1 VQKSVF
7 AHDPGRM
14 NSAEA
19 GLDEELSLSSVLYQ
33 AVRANIESGRLP
45 PGTLLNEHR
54 LAQQLA
60 VSRAPV
66 SRMLQRLAADGVLV
80 RLEQRGYR
88 VPGAGLSAGGE
99 TPILELPPD
108 ALEIVRGRAGWE
120 KIWDQV
126 ESDLVACMPFGR
138 FKINELA
145 MADYYGVSRTVTR
158 DLLGRLEARNL
169 VEKVGRSQRF
179 LRELVPGLMSDL
191 YEVRRLLEPTALVNA
206 APRLSKPRLEEM
218 RADLLLSEEKYPNLS
233 AADIA
238 RYEDDLHV
246 ECTEACLNR
255 PLIAALRQSQLPV
268 LATNRLFQIYLGM
281 PTLEPFLAEHRLV
294 IELVLDNAPESAAVA
309 LDAHLRSAARK
320 QQTRLKDLKAHHR
333 PAVPLYLRQVGIG

>member
-1 VQKSVF
+1 
-7 AHDPGRM
+7 M
-14 NSAEA
+14 NSAEPDL
-19 GLDEELSLSSVLYQ
+19 GEELSLASVLYQ

-60 VSRAPV
+60 VSRAPI
-66 SRMLQRLAADGVLV
+66 SRMLQRLAADGVLIRV
-80 RLEQRGYR
+80 KPRGYR
-88 VPGAGLSAGGE
+88 VPGTGASVARG
-99 TPILELPPD
+99 TPVLELPAA
-108 ALEIVRGRAGWE
+108 ALGIVRGRAGWE

-126 ESDLVACMPFGR
+126 EKDLVACMPFGR

-145 MADYYGVSRTVTR
+145 MAEYYGVSRTVTR

-169 VEKVGRSQRF
+169 AEKVGRSQRF
-179 LRELVPGLMSDL
+179 LRELTPELMNDL
-191 YEVRRLLEPTALVNA
+191 YEVRRLLEPTALVSA
-206 APRLSKPRLEEM
+206 APRLSRSRLEEM
-218 RADLLLSEEKYPNLS
+218 RVDLLRGEEKYPTVS
-233 AADIA
+233 ATDIA
-238 RYEDDLHV
+238 RYEDSLHV

-255 PLIAALRQSQLPV
+255 SLVSALRQSQLPI

-281 PTLEPFLAEHRLV
+281 PALEPFLAEHRLV
-294 IELVLDNAPESAAVA
+294 IELILNNAPDAAAVA

-333 PAVPLYLRQVGIG
+333 PTVPLYLRQVGVN

>member
-1 VQKSVF
+1 
-7 AHDPGRM
+7 
-14 NSAEA
+14 
-19 GLDEELSLSSVLYQ
+19 
-33 AVRANIESGRLP
+33 
-45 PGTLLNEHR
+45 
-54 LAQQLA
+54 
-60 VSRAPV
+60 
-66 SRMLQRLAADGVLV
+66 MLQKLAADGVLV

-126 ESDLVACMPFGR
+126 ERDLVACMPFGR

-145 MADYYGVSRTVTR
+145 MADHYGVSRTVTR

-169 VEKVGRSQRF
+169 VEKIGRSQRF
-179 LRELVPGLMSDL
+179 LRELVPELMNDL

-218 RADLLLSEEKYPNLS
+218 RADLLRGEEKYPNLS

-294 IELVLDNAPESAAVA
+294 IELVLDNAPEFGRGRPRRPSSQRRAQAANEAERPQGPPPSGGSALSAPGRQRLAACRTGVSRGRFWRDEAV
-309 LDAHLRSAARK
+309 LRR
-320 QQTRLKDLKAHHR
+320 R
-333 PAVPLYLRQVGIG
+333 IGCERS

>member
-1 VQKSVF
+1 
-7 AHDPGRM
+7 M

-19 GLDEELSLSSVLYQ
+19 GLEEELSLSSVLYQ

-54 LAQQLA
+54 LARQLA
-60 VSRAPV
+60 VSRAPI

-80 RLEQRGYR
+80 RLQPRGYR
-88 VPGAGLSAGGE
+88 VPGPSLSAVRE
-99 TPILELPPD
+99 TPILDLPPE
-108 ALEIVRGRAGWE
+108 ALEIVRGRASWE

-126 ESDLVACMPFGR
+126 ERDLVACMPFGR
-138 FKINELA
+138 FKLNELA
-145 MADYYGVSRTVTR
+145 MAEYYGVSRTVTR
-158 DLLGRLEARNL
+158 DLIGRLEAQSL

-179 LRELVPGLMSDL
+179 LRELTPELMNDL

-206 APRLSKPRLEEM
+206 APRLSRSRLEEM
-218 RADLLLSEEKYPNLS
+218 RADLLRGEEKYPNLS

-246 ECTEACLNR
+246 ECIEACLNR
-255 PLIAALRQSQLPV
+255 SLISALRQSQLPV

-281 PTLEPFLAEHRLV
+281 PALEPFLAEHRLV
-294 IELVLDNAPESAAVA
+294 IELMLNNAPDAAGVA

-333 PAVPLYLRQVGIG
+333 PTVPLYLRQTRAGGLNT

>member
-1 VQKSVF
+1 
-7 AHDPGRM
+7 M
-14 NSAEA
+14 NPAEA
-19 GLDEELSLSSVLYQ
+19 RLDEELSLSSVLYQ

-45 PGTLLNEHR
+45 PGALLNEHR

-80 RLEQRGYR
+80 RLEHRGYR
-88 VPGAGLSAGGE
+88 VPGAGLSAGE
-99 TPILELPPD
+99 TPMLELPPD

-120 KIWDQV
+120 RIWDQV

-158 DLLGRLEARNL
+158 DLIGRLEARNL

-179 LRELVPGLMSDL
+179 LRELVPALMSDL
-191 YEVRRLLEPTALVNA
+191 YEVRRLLEPTALANA

-218 RADLLLSEEKYPNLS
+218 RADLMRGEEKYPNLS

-333 PAVPLYLRQVGIG
+333 PAVPLYLRQVGVGTR